1 MRFRVLE
8 LLTPCL
14 QLTQLSQFTLFRQPQ
29 HCPHGIHCGRHKQ
42 GHKRM
47 KTYFFYTKTPEK
59 TDRKWAHSHTALTFL
74 NRYQGCSV
82 DLETPAMT
90 KTRCGGISQP
100 EILFLTKCFF
110 FAFNIRVYT
119 HTSSRIKIILYIFS
133 YIYRLLGRQKD
144 ITSVRRL
151 GSSVVSDEAAKP
163 QKQHWT

>member
-14 QLTQLSQFTLFRQPQ
+14 QLTQLLQFTLFRQPQ
-29 HCPHGIHCGRHKQ
+29 HCPHGIHCGRHKR

-47 KTYFFYTKTPEK
+47 KTYFLYTKTPEK
-59 TDRKWAHSHTALTFL
+59 TYRKWAHSHAALTFL

-100 EILFLTKCFF
+100 EILFLT
-110 FAFNIRVYT
+110 IY
-119 HTSSRIKIILYIFS
+119 IKIILYIFS
-133 YIYRLLGRQKD
+133 YIYRLVGRQKD